1 MLLLIIQQMAFT
13 QKPSLNK
20 QSAKLFISAIE
31 DRDMSE
37 LKILLG
43 QFQLSKSLRRD
54 IGWYL
59 NAGPNDIDNA
69 SGKERKSILISKL
82 KADN

>member
-1 MLLLIIQQMAFT
+1 MTFT

-31 DRDMSE
+31 DAEMSE

-43 QFQLSKSLRRD
+43 QFKLSKNLRRD

-59 NAGPNDIDNA
+59 NAGSDNIENA
-69 SGKERKSILISKL
+69 SGKERKNILISKL
-82 KADN
+82 KADNQ